1 MAVTQSSS
9 SGVAARRRLAI
20 IAAHAVEGGGGS
32 SARPSTSTWRPTV
45 GVNTADAV
53 GAAAA
58 EAEPMAEM
66 SDREKFLIDL
76 HGYLVVPNVLS
87 PHEVAELNA
96 ATDACWD
103 SEYTDGAGEVHPC
116 RQRGHQSVAFDEM
129 RGMLEWAKPH
139 CVPFRNLLTHPKLVP
154 YMNSLHGRGWRMDHA
169 PFLIAVSTAQHS
181 LTVSQSHAAVRC
193 CLPPLLPAAGCRL
206 LTAAPTP
213 ATGSPQPGVCC
224 TVRMWLLPPCLGG
237 RARVRLAGTS
247 TGTLGTLSIVIA
259 IATALCARVT

>member
-1 MAVTQSSS
+1 MMAVTQSSS

-32 SARPSTSTWRPTV
+32 SARPSTSTWRPPRPPV
-45 GVNTADAV
+45 GLNTADAV

-224 TVRMWLLPPCLGG
+224 TVRCSKAYMGE
-237 RARVRLAGTS
+237 
-247 TGTLGTLSIVIA
+247 IQM
-259 IATALCARVT
+259 